1 LLKQQMETTVN
12 SDLAPPNLRVIQRPD
27 VPAVPSSPRV
37 FLDLLLGMLTGL
49 VVAAGAVFAR
59 EYFDSS
65 MKSSEEVEEF
75 LHLPTLAAIPN
86 VSTFGNGNG
95 AAAQQGKRV
104 GANGRA
110 ELFVLQEPWSQIA
123 EAFRAMKTAV
133 LFSANGTRTTPK
145 VILVTSALAGEG
157 KTFGSLNLA
166 ATLAEAGARV
176 LLVDADLRHARCHSA
191 LGVENDKGLSTVLA
205 GKAGATDVIKPTR
218 TPRLFFVAAGPRPA
232 NPAELLPSGGIEGA
246 IDNWRRTFNF
256 VILDSPPAL
265 PVSDAVVLAQHVD
278 GVVLVVKGD
287 ETPRELVRR
296 ARDRFV
302 RSGAQMLGVVIN
314 NVGRTWGDPYFFD
327 IYYDESNAG
336 SAEDTPEAE
345 KRA

>member
-1 LLKQQMETTVN
+1 VN
-12 SDLAPPNLRVIQRPD
+12 SDLVPPNLRVIQRPE
-27 VPAVPSSPRV
+27 VPDLPSSPRV
-37 FLDLLLGMLTGL
+37 FLDLLLGVLAGL
-49 VVAAGAVFAR
+49 VVAAGAVFTR

-65 MKSSEEVEEF
+65 MKSSKEVEEF
-75 LHLPTLAAIPN
+75 LRLPTLAAIPN
-86 VSTFGNGNG
+86 IATLGNGNG
-95 AAAQQGKRV
+95 TRAHGGRLE
-104 GANGRA
+104 GTNGRA
-110 ELFVLQEPWSQIA
+110 ELLVLKEPWSQIA
-123 EAFRAMKTAV
+123 EAFRTMKTAV
-133 LFSANGTRTTPK
+133 LFSASGTRTTPR

-176 LLVDADLRHARCHSA
+176 LLVDADLRHPGCHIA
-191 LGVENDKGLSTVLA
+191 LGVENNRGLSSVLA
-205 GKAGATDVIKPTR
+205 GEAGPADVIQATR

-232 NPAELLPSGGIEGA
+232 NPAELLPSGRIGGA
-246 IDNWRRTFNF
+246 IESWGTTFNF

-265 PVSDAVVLAQHVD
+265 PVSDAVLLAQHVD

-302 RSGAQMLGVVIN
+302 RSGAELLGVVIN

-327 IYYDESNAG
+327 IYDDGNSD
-336 SAEDTPEAE
+336 SAEATPEAE